1 MLIKGLEHNNSK
13 MNRPLKPE
21 DIDPLDIEPDDDYE
35 PDTEEEW
42 NEAN

>member
-1 MLIKGLEHNNSK
+1 MQPNNSK

-21 DIDPLDIEPDDDYE
+21 DIDPSEIEPDDDYE

-42 NEAN
+42 DEAN